1 MKSGC
6 EGAAMEER
14 GCGGGL
20 ALMRL
25 GACVFIQ
32 GGKVLRLGE
41 VPSGFWGR
49 AEAERAFVP

>member
-6 EGAAMEER
+6 EGAAMEEG

-25 GACVFIQ
+25 VACFYSRGKSIEI
-32 GGKVLRLGE
+32 GGS
-41 VPSGFWGR
+41 SGWFL
-49 AEAERAFVP
+49 EKS